1 MFEVQTDSPST
12 RDRLVMIAAELFMRH
27 SFETVSVDDIC
38 KAADVKK
45 GTLYHHFPSK
55 TDLAL
60 AAYDFIWDYA
70 RSKLDPC
77 FSPTLKPLERL
88 ERYAEETYAFFK
100 EMHNREGKLCGC
112 PLSTVG
118 NEGELQDAR
127 LRNKIKEMFDRHCS
141 YFESVLRDLPAYA
154 GMSAEE
160 RHAAAYAMFSFTMGV
175 KYQAKIMEDP
185 EVLRAQ
191 LLPGLLR
198 LLRTEEQD

>member
-1 MFEVQTDSPST
+1 
-12 RDRLVMIAAELFMRH
+12 MIAAELLMRH

-60 AAYDFIWDYA
+60 EAYDFIWAYA

-88 ERYAEETYAFFK
+88 ERYAAETYAFFK
-100 EMHNREGKLCGC
+100 EMYDKEGKIAGC
-112 PLSTVG
+112 PLSSVG

-127 LRNKIKEMFDRHCS
+127 LRVKIKEMFDNHCA

-154 GMSAEE
+154 GMTVEE
-160 RHAAAYAMFSFTMGV
+160 RHAQAYAMFSFTMGV

-185 EVLRAQ
+185 EVMRVQ

-198 LLRTEEQD
+198 LVRVEDVA